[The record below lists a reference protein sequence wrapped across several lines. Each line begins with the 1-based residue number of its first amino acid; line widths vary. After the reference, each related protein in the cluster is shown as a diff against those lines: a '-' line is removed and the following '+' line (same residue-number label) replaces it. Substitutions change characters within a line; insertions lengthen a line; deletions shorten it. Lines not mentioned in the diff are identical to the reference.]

1 LRPLKRQANHGP
13 LSIQALAAE
22 EGGLH
27 VADALQKNLDMWI
40 AAGILD
46 RTTADRIRTFEE
58 SRGSRDRLRW
68 PVLLALA
75 LGGVLLSAGILL
87 FVAAH
92 WEELTPGSRFAL
104 VLLMVAA
111 FPVGGA
117 LTSEKFPALSTTFH
131 AVGTVCLGAGIF
143 LAAQIFNLEANWTNG
158 ILLWAFGALMGWLLL
173 GRWPHAALLA
183 LLVPT
188 WLVGRWFYV
197 SKQNWDRGGN
207 FIWEGLLLL
216 ALTYLSARTAEHES
230 PERKALASM
239 GGIAVLP
246 CALIA
251 VLARGELARSSTETS
266 VPTSNLILPWL
277 MAIGAPLCLAVL
289 MRGPTAWRNALSA
302 VWVLGLALVAPH
314 RSFLWNDWD
323 TMGFYVWAAVG
334 AVGLIAWGIAE
345 RRRER
350 INLGVAAFA
359 MTVLFFY
366 FSSVMDKLGRAESL
380 VGIGVL
386 LIFGGWGLEHLRRML
401 VARVQEAAL

>member
-1 LRPLKRQANHGP
+1 
-13 LSIQALAAE
+13 
-22 EGGLH
+22 
-27 VADALQKNLDMWI
+27 VADAMEKNLDRWI

-46 RTTADRIRTFEE
+46 RATAGRIRMFEE
-58 SRGSRDRLRW
+58 SRGSGDRLRW

-75 LGGVLLSAGILL
+75 LGGVLLGAGILL

-111 FPVGGA
+111 FPLGGA

-173 GRWPHAALLA
+173 RRWPHAALLA

-188 WLVGRWFYV
+188 WVVGRWFYV
-197 SKQNWDRGGN
+197 SEQNWETGGN

-216 ALTYLSARTAEHES
+216 ALTYLSARTAERES
-230 PERKALASM
+230 AERKALVFM
-239 GGIAVLP
+239 GGMALLP
-246 CALIA
+246 CAIIA
-251 VLARGELARSSTETS
+251 VLARGELARGYTQAS
-266 VPTSNLILPWL
+266 VHGSNLILPWL
-277 MAIGAPLCLAVL
+277 VAIGAPLGLAVL
-289 MRGPTAWRNALSA
+289 MRGRAAWRNAVSA

-323 TMGFYVWAAVG
+323 VMGFYVWAAVG

-386 LIFGGWGLEHLRRML
+386 LIFGGWGLERLRRML
-401 VARVQEAAL
+401 VARVQETAS

>member
-1 LRPLKRQANHGP
+1 M
-13 LSIQALAAE
+13 
-22 EGGLH
+22 
-27 VADALQKNLDMWI
+27 ADAMQKNLDRWI

-46 RTTADRIRTFEE
+46 RTTAGRILTFEQ
-58 SRGSRDRLRW
+58 SRGSGERLRW

-75 LGGVLLSAGILL
+75 LGGLLLGAGILL

-158 ILLWAFGALMGWLLL
+158 ILLWAFGALIGWLLL
-173 GRWPHAALLA
+173 RRWPHAALLA

-197 SKQNWDRGGN
+197 SEQNWESGGN
-207 FIWEGLLLL
+207 FIWQGLLLL
-216 ALTYLSARTAEHES
+216 SLTYLSARTAERES
-230 PERKALASM
+230 PERQALVFL
-239 GGIAVLP
+239 GGLAVLPSAIIAVLTRGEH
-246 CALIA
+246 
-251 VLARGELARSSTETS
+251 ARGYPQTS
-266 VPTSNLILPWL
+266 AASPNLLLPWL
-277 MAIGAPLCLAVL
+277 LAIGAPLCLAVL
-289 MRGPTAWRNALSA
+289 MRGRAAWMNALSA

-314 RSFLWNDWD
+314 RFFQWNDWD
-323 TMGFYVWAAVG
+323 VMGFYVWAAVG

-380 VGIGVL
+380 VAIGVL
-386 LIFGGWGLEHLRRML
+386 LIFGGWGLERLRRML
-401 VARVQEAAL
+401 VARVPEAAS

>member
-1 LRPLKRQANHGP
+1 M
-13 LSIQALAAE
+13 
-22 EGGLH
+22 
-27 VADALQKNLDMWI
+27 ADAMQKNLDRWV

-46 RTTADRIRTFEE
+46 RPTAGRILTFEQ
-58 SRGSRDRLRW
+58 SRGSGERLRW

-75 LGGVLLSAGILL
+75 LGGLLLGAGILL

-158 ILLWAFGALMGWLLL
+158 ILLWAFGALIGWLLL
-173 GRWPHAALLA
+173 RRWPHAALLA

-197 SKQNWDRGGN
+197 SEQNWESGGN
-207 FIWEGLLLL
+207 FIWQGLLLL
-216 ALTYLSARTAEHES
+216 SLTYLSARTAERES
-230 PERKALASM
+230 PERQALVFL

-246 CALIA
+246 LAIIA
-251 VLARGELARSSTETS
+251 VLTRGEHARGYT
-266 VPTSNLILPWL
+266 PTSAASPNLLLPWL
-277 MAIGAPLCLAVL
+277 LAIGAPLCLAVL
-289 MRGPTAWRNALSA
+289 MRGRAAWMNALSA

-314 RSFLWNDWD
+314 RFFQWNDWD
-323 TMGFYVWAAVG
+323 VMGFYVWAAVG

-380 VGIGVL
+380 VAIGVL
-386 LIFGGWGLEHLRRML
+386 LIFGGWGLERLRRML
-401 VARVQEAAL
+401 VARVPETAS

>member
-1 LRPLKRQANHGP
+1 M
-13 LSIQALAAE
+13 
-22 EGGLH
+22 
-27 VADALQKNLDMWI
+27 ADATQKNLDRWI

-46 RTTADRIRTFEE
+46 RTTAARILTFEQ
-58 SRGSRDRLRW
+58 SRGPGERLRW

-75 LGGVLLSAGILL
+75 LGGLLLGAGILL

-92 WEELTPGSRFAL
+92 WEDLTPGSRFAL

-131 AVGTVCLGAGIF
+131 AVGTVGLGAGIF

-158 ILLWAFGALMGWLLL
+158 ILLWAFGALIGWLLL
-173 GRWPHAALLA
+173 RRWPHAALLA

-197 SKQNWDRGGN
+197 SEQNWESGGN
-207 FIWEGLLLL
+207 FIWQGLLLL
-216 ALTYLSARTAEHES
+216 SLTYLSARTAERES
-230 PERKALASM
+230 PERQALVFL

-246 CALIA
+246 LAIIA
-251 VLARGELARSSTETS
+251 VLTRGEHARGYT
-266 VPTSNLILPWL
+266 PTSAASPNLLLPWL
-277 MAIGAPLCLAVL
+277 LAIGAPLCLAVL
-289 MRGPTAWRNALSA
+289 MRGRAAWMNALSA

-314 RSFLWNDWD
+314 RFFQWNDWD
-323 TMGFYVWAAVG
+323 VMGFYVWAAVG

-359 MTVLFFY
+359 ITVLFFY

-380 VGIGVL
+380 VAIGVL
-386 LIFGGWGLEHLRRML
+386 LIFGGWGLERLRRML
-401 VARVQEAAL
+401 VARVPETAS